1 MRFLRARHIRFRHI
15 ITSLA
20 LLALFLTGC
29 ETDTPQNTFDARGEV
44 AARQRDLFY
53 MAMWPAIA
61 ILILV
66 CVVLVGALLRFRR
79 RSPDELPKQVH
90 GNTRLEL
97 AWTIAPAL
105 LLMVLAVPTV
115 ASIVELGRGASA
127 DALKVTAVGQ
137 QWVWSFQYPD
147 YKDAQGNVLTVFG
160 TPEEPPE
167 MHIPPDLEIAIQLQ
181 AADVIHSF
189 WVPKLAGKKDAIPG
203 RNNRMW
209 LIAREP
215 GTYSGQCAEFCGL
228 AHADMRFVV
237 VVHENM
243 DDFQKWVDDQLSEEA
258 AAPGTSGPVAG
269 RYGE

>member
-1 MRFLRARHIRFRHI
+1 MGVRRPGLRLLL
-15 ITSLA
+15 TLA
-20 LLALFLTGC
+20 LVLLAVLLAGC
-29 ETDTPQNTFDARGEV
+29 ETKDPQNTFSPVGDV
-44 AARQRDLFY
+44 ADDQRDLFNLVL
-53 MAMWPAIA
+53 WPAVV

-66 CVVLVGALLRFRR
+66 EGLLVVALLRFRR

-115 ASIVELGRGASA
+115 ASIVELGRAPSA
-127 DALKVTAVGQ
+127 DALKVTAIGQ

-160 TPEEPPE
+160 TPEELPE
-167 MHIPPDLEIAIQLQ
+167 MHIPPNLEIAVQLQ
-181 AADVIHSF
+181 SADVIHSF
-189 WVPKLAGKKDAIPG
+189 WVPKLAGKTDAIPG

-228 AHADMRFVV
+228 AHAEMRFVV

-243 DDFQKWVDDQLSEEA
+243 DDFQQWVDDQLSEEA